1 MNCWDRQRGG
11 GPRLTLLVAAAVLV
25 LSSTTGC
32 DDEISVDIEPSV
44 SDETAL
50 QPDAIRALVS
60 PDALSRIYQNRSPGG
75 LNVSED
81 VQSEDLP
88 TSIVSVGPFSKVL
101 PIDEWAISTDE
112 SVWSVD
118 IDIDNPT
125 LTIPVRIRDNA
136 GVRICR
142 FRADAQLLQ
151 IDASIEVYK
160 SDQSA
165 GTGDEPTAPELGELV
180 TSIPPQ
186 LTIDGLSFQ
195 AIEPCSALEDGSG
208 SPTGEVADILES
220 HLTDAIDG
228 SVRDL
233 LEISPVDSLGLLEGT
248 ATIRRTSRFSSRR
261 GEVRFNARPTGTST
275 SPSSDLGVIL
285 DPEGLRLDMESGLTS
300 LRAPCFPPDP
310 LPSPGS
316 QPAGDLTPA
325 DLSDDETDVAA
336 AFSTSLIQRLVQAGA
351 VGGFYC
357 LGLDQQRTGAERA
370 ISRLTA
376 SDVQLEDIGLGH
388 LAVSGSVEP
397 VISAGAFPT
406 VTFVP
411 ETDSVEAVWSDLT
424 IDLYG
429 RIDGTRVRLLEVTIS
444 SELGL
449 RPRIPASGAGRSI
462 PFRLESLTI
471 TGVEFE
477 SSWRSNSTPPPEL
490 KRWSRRL
497 ANLILED
504 AFVLPLPLA
513 PSRSIELTSVAV
525 RPNDLFLGWSIPEA
539 TAGSP

>member
-1 MNCWDRQRGG
+1 MNRWPRQRGG
-11 GPRLTLLVAAAVLV
+11 ARRLTLLVAAAVFV
-25 LSSTTGC
+25 IGSTIGC
-32 DDEISVDIEPSV
+32 DNKISVDIEPSV

-60 PDALSRIYQNRSPGG
+60 SNALSRIYQNRSPGG
-75 LNVSED
+75 LNVSAD
-81 VQSEDLP
+81 VRDDDLP
-88 TSIVSVGPFSKVL
+88 VPIVSVGPFSKVL

-125 LTIPVRIRDNA
+125 LTIPIRIRDNA

-151 IDASIEVYK
+151 IDASIEVFK
-160 SDQSA
+160 PDDSD
-165 GTGDEPTAPELGELV
+165 GTGDEQNAPDLGELV
-180 TSIPPQ
+180 TSTPPQ
-186 LTIDGLSFQ
+186 LTIENLSFQ
-195 AIEPCSALEDGSG
+195 AIEACPALEDGSG
-208 SPTGEVADILES
+208 SPTGEVADFLES

-228 SVRDL
+228 SVRDML
-233 LEISPVDSLGLLEGT
+233 KMSPVDSLGLLEGT

-261 GEVRFNARPTGTST
+261 GEVRFNARPTGASS

-285 DPEGLRLDMESGLTS
+285 DPEGLRLDLESGLTS

-310 LPSPGS
+310 LPSPAS
-316 QPAGDLTPA
+316 QPAGDLTPG
-325 DLSDDETDVAA
+325 DLSDDETNVAA

-357 LGLDQQRTGAERA
+357 LGLDRQRTGAERA

-376 SDVQLEDIGLGH
+376 SDVQLDDIGLGH

-406 VTFVP
+406 VQFVP
-411 ETDSVEAVWSDLT
+411 ETDSLEAVWSNLT

-444 SELGL
+444 TELGL

-462 PFRLESLTI
+462 PFRLESLNI
-471 TGVEFE
+471 TDVEFQ
-477 SSWRSNSTPPPEL
+477 SAWRSSTAPPQEL
-490 KRWSRRL
+490 ERWSRRL

-504 AFVLPLPLA
+504 AFILPLPLA
-513 PSRSIELTSVAV
+513 PSRSIKLTSVAV
-525 RPNDLFLGWSIPEA
+525 RPNDLFVGWSIPEA
-539 TAGSP
+539 TSGSP